1 MELNVY
7 ILEDIPVFQQPR
19 YSWNCGVSHLSS
31 NFRSGFFHYS
41 LTHFLASVDKHRI
54 SVVLYVC
61 WYLTRTDNGVT
72 WMNLHT
78 VVGRGW
84 NTKSAAT
91 TTNTDR
97 DRWGRARKHINPT
110 SRFCS
115 YVIIVHDNKVPYWF
129 ILWIS
134 EIESSIQRYITIEV
148 DRRWSLYHRT
158 VDLTCYNHVF
168 TQVKYFSVRNLFIR
182 CSRRLK
188 LKSVPQTKNQL
199 SWLEKCFIIIVEI
212 CTSSN
217 KLYAFYEVLPDVWPP
232 FYTWMKA
239 LDPKLSA

>member
-1 MELNVY
+1 MELNVH
-7 ILEDIPVFQQPR
+7 ILEDIPLFKPPR
-19 YSWNCGVSHLSS
+19 YRCNCGFSHLSS

-41 LTHFLASVDKHRI
+41 LTHLLASVDKHRI

-61 WYLTRTDNGVT
+61 WYHTGTDNGLT

-134 EIESSIQRYITIEV
+134 EIESSIQRYFTIEV
-148 DRRWSLYHRT
+148 DKVATLSLDGGPHLLQSCPYSSEIF
-158 VDLTCYNHVF
+158 L
-168 TQVKYFSVRNLFIR
+168 VRKFIR
-182 CSRRLK
+182 FSRRLK
-188 LKSVPQTKNQL
+188 LKSVHQTKNEL
-199 SWLEKCFIIIVEI
+199 SWLEKCLIIINEI
-212 CTSSN
+212 CT
-217 KLYAFYEVLPDVWPP
+217 
-232 FYTWMKA
+232 
-239 LDPKLSA
+239 